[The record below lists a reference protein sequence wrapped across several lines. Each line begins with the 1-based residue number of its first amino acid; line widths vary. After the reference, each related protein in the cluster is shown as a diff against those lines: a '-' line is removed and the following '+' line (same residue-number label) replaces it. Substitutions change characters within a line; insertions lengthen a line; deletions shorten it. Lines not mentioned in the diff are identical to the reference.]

1 MIDAREELVSAPAG
15 RQNRRNAPA
24 AAAPKGGLKSVTR
37 GKLSRVNE
45 KSSNSLKVDRVFS
58 DAKVKPFEQIEWDK
72 RTAEITDD
80 SGKVIFK
87 QDNVEVPK
95 SWSLLA
101 TKVVV

>member
-24 AAAPKGGLKSVTR
+24 AAPKGGLKSVTR

-45 KSSNSLKVDRVFS
+45 KSSKSLKVDRVFS

-72 RTAEITDD
+72 RIAEIT
-80 SGKVIFK
+80 SQGKV
-87 QDNVEVPK
+87 
-95 SWSLLA
+95 SGG
-101 TKVVV
+101 